1 LKEEI
6 MKVCHHTLTLREFK
20 INIEA
25 LKEKMIK
32 IEASLTGMIIITRK
46 IKLTY
51 LSKDQIIQIMISMY
65 MIKEGMTMMN
75 DSLEKVHQQC
85 PKTG

>member
-1 LKEEI
+1 

-65 MIKEGMTMMN
+65 MIKEGMNMMN